1 MSWLDCVPPS
11 RGLTGEMGLHNS
23 TFYWNQLPNSR
34 KILLHV
40 EAHVCVCLST
50 CSCPSLIVFVLLPHS
65 RHQDFMTIR
74 NILKRMFAEPH
85 AKVSVVCVSIHMRLC
100 CCVLSIVWL
109 DVMITLYV

>member
-40 EAHVCVCLST
+40 EAHVCVCDCLH
-50 CSCPSLIVFVLLPHS
+50 VLV
-65 RHQDFMTIR
+65 R
-74 NILKRMFAEPH
+74 
-85 AKVSVVCVSIHMRLC
+85 V
-100 CCVLSIVWL
+100 
-109 DVMITLYV
+109 